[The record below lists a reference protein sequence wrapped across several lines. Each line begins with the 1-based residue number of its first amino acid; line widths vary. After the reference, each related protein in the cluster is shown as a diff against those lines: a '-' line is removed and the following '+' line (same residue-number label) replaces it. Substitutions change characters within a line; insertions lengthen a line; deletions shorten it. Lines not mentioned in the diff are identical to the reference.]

1 MIMNK
6 INKFFLLSAA
16 ALAGMS
22 SFSACSSEDGDDNG
36 NSGNNLGVVKTQFA
50 INVPYAKG
58 AGTRMSNNATQNN
71 DNFLGIQSLRLFTY
85 TGEPSAEVNIG
96 KKISLGSD
104 EAAYRSDN
112 YRKIYRDIEIPEETS
127 YFTLYGISKPY
138 STDLFE
144 NGAIEYKNAYTSSS
158 NLSTSEISFNLKK
171 INGTAK
177 FSENENAKA
186 IIAALQTV
194 INTEFDPGT
203 GDDPISWIDVA
214 NKPAGATSADVYAKN
229 LFSRFTKLTA
239 GSANSVKRALE
250 GLKQQTN
257 ANTTDNTLLGA
268 IAKNCQT
275 ALNTLTDNTFPNELN
290 FPDGVAKLSFDSEKN
305 TFSYVTSDKV
315 ALGSNTVDYTKMTYP
330 STITYFVST
339 PAMVSDKDLMEL
351 SDLPSYDKWTKDVD
365 QAWANLTGFTQG
377 KVKKSTR
384 SIALREPLQYGVAG
398 LKLSIKCADEK
409 LKDNAKAQGY
419 LEEDADITVPT
430 DGYPVK
436 AILVGGQPSCVGWNF
451 EPNATDEKFD
461 YTVYDKDMNGGISFK
476 AQYNPE
482 VTRYNYTLVLDN
494 KNNAQTN
501 QNDVFV
507 TVELENTGAAFYGA
521 DGIIPA
527 GGTFYLVAKL
537 SLTNLGT
544 TGEKPDDVDHIFVK
558 DHTTEAKLTIG
569 SLKNAYNCIPD
580 LRSSLISLGLAVD
593 LQWQKGVTFDYTIQ

>member
-1 MIMNK
+1 MNK
-6 INKFFLLSAA
+6 INKYFLLSAA

-22 SFSACSSEDGDDNG
+22 SFTACSSEDGEGNG
-36 NSGNNLGVVKTQFA
+36 NSGNDLGVVKTQFA

-58 AGTRMSNNATQNN
+58 AGTRMSSDATQNN

-85 TGEPSAEVNIG
+85 TQQPSDQVSIG

-112 YRKIYRDIEIPEETS
+112 YRKIYRDIEIPEGTN
-127 YFTLYGISKPY
+127 YFTLYGISKAI

-177 FSENENAKA
+177 FGDNENAKA

-194 INTEFDPGT
+194 INTEFDPGS
-203 GDDPISWIDVA
+203 GEDPISWIDVA
-214 NKPAGATSADVYAKN
+214 SKPAGATSADVYAKN

-257 ANTTDNTLLGA
+257 ATSTDNSLLGA
-268 IAKNCQT
+268 IAKNCEN
-275 ALNTLTDNTFPNELN
+275 ALENIKNNTFPNELN
-290 FPDGVAKLSFDSEKN
+290 FPDGVAKLSFNSTDN
-305 TFSYVTSDKV
+305 TFSYVTSDQV

-330 STITYFVST
+330 STITYFIST
-339 PAMVSDKDLMEL
+339 PAMVSDKDLIEL
-351 SDLPSYDKWTKDVD
+351 SDLPSYDNWTKDVD
-365 QAWANLTGFTQG
+365 KAWANTEGFTQG
-377 KVKKSTR
+377 AVKKSTR

-398 LKLSIKCADEK
+398 LKLSIKCANGK
-409 LKDNAKAQGY
+409 LKDNAKAQAN
-419 LEEDADITVPT
+419 LEEDADIDVPT

-436 AILVGGQPSCVGWNF
+436 AILIGGQPSTVGWNF
-451 EPNATDEKFD
+451 EPNAADEKFD
-461 YTVYDKDMNGGISFK
+461 YTVYDKDINGGINFK
-476 AQYNPE
+476 AQYNSD

-494 KNNAQTN
+494 KNSKQTK
-501 QNDVFV
+501 QNDVYV
-507 TVELENTGAAFYGA
+507 TVELENTGSAFYGA
-521 DGIIPA
+521 DGLVPA
-527 GGTFYLVAKL
+527 NGTFYLVAKL
-537 SLTNLGT
+537 SLDNLGT
-544 TGEKPDDVDHIFVK
+544 TGSKPEDVDHIFVK

-593 LQWQKGVTFDYTIQ
+593 LQWQKGVTFDYTIE